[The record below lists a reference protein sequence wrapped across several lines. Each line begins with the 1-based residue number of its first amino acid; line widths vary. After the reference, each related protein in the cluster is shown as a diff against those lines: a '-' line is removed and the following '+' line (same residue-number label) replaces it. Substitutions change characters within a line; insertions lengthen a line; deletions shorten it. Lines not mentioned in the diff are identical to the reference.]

1 MSLIRWSFE
10 ALCINEFTGLSLKPQ
25 GQSGMLSVNTG
36 EQVLAS
42 LGCSGSSVIRALKY
56 QAAIIGANYLFTLI
70 SLLLQKPSFEK
81 IQDTSPPPASPP
93 SSSLSRTS
101 TTVESSSDTNA
112 STMKTV
118 TMKPPML

>member
-25 GQSGMLSVNTG
+25 GQNGMLSVNTG

-42 LGCSGSSVIRALKY
+42 LGCTPSSGSSVTRALNY
-56 QAAIIGANYLFTLI
+56 QTLIIGANYLFTLI

-81 IQDTSPPPASPP
+81 NQDTSPPP
-93 SSSLSRTS
+93 SSSRTS
-101 TTVESSSDTNA
+101 TTESNSNSNA
-112 STMKTV
+112 SNMKTV
-118 TMKPPML
+118 TMKPPMF

>member
-25 GQSGMLSVNTG
+25 GQNGMLSVNTG

-42 LGCSGSSVIRALKY
+42 LGCDGSSVIRALKY

-81 IQDTSPPPASPP
+81 IQVTSPPPSQP

-101 TTVESSSDTNA
+101 TTVVESSSNA